1 MKSRRDEAIAYF
13 YEGYNCT
20 QAVLLAHSDLLGV
33 DTEQILK
40 ICQSFGGGM
49 ARLREVCGTVSA
61 MFMIAGALTGSSDPK
76 DAEGKKRNYV
86 AVQKLAEDFRERNGS
101 IICRTLLGLDG
112 SRPDVVAASYREG
125 SVPEPRTKEYYKKR
139 PCPELIGDA
148 CDIIAAN
155 FSDGKTGGE
164 LSGADV

>member
-1 MKSRRDEAIAYF
+1 MESRRKEAMAYF

-20 QAVLLAHSDLLGV
+20 QAVLLAHKDLMGV

-61 MFMIAGALTGSSDPK
+61 MFMVAGALTGSADPK
-76 DAEGKKRNYV
+76 DAEGKKRNYDT
-86 AVQKLAEDFRERNGS
+86 VQKLAADFRERNGS
-101 IICRTLLGLDG
+101 IVCRTLLGLDG
-112 SRPDVVAASYREG
+112 SRPDAVAAEFREG
-125 SVPEPRTKEYYKKR
+125 STPEPRTKEYYKRR

-155 FSDGKTGGE
+155 FSDMQTGGGE
-164 LSGADV
+164 TV

>member
-1 MKSRRDEAIAYF
+1 MKSRREEAIAYF

-20 QAVLLAHSDLLGV
+20 QAVLLAHKDLMGV
-33 DTEQILK
+33 DTAQIMK

-61 MFMIAGALTGSSDPK
+61 MFMVAGALTGSADPK
-76 DAEGKKRNYV
+76 DAVGKKRNYE
-86 AVQKLAEDFRERNGS
+86 AVQKLAADFRERNGS

-112 SRPDVVAASYREG
+112 TRPDVVAAEYREG
-125 SVPEPRTKEYYKKR
+125 AAPEPRTETYYKRR
-139 PCPELIGDA
+139 PGPELIGDA

-155 FSDGKTGGE
+155 FPEAETGGE
-164 LSGADV
+164 DAV